1 MYLFSSY
8 LRFFNMYGTICY
20 IDYKVVKLFKYG
32 HWNSHIE
39 IKEEYKSFV
48 YIIHITENGEDFA
61 YIGYK
66 KIKGNWK
73 GYC

>member
-1 MYLFSSY
+1 
-8 LRFFNMYGTICY
+8 
-20 IDYKVVKLFKYG
+20 LFKYG